1 MHTNTSSPLRLALK
15 RGFTLIELLVVIAI
29 IAILAGML
37 LPALSKAKAKATQ
50 TIDVNNMRQLLMAL
64 RLYCDEYDDKMPWSN
79 WGTLANYP
87 GWLYMDTAGGQDA
100 TLGALWRTIPNTN
113 GYRCPMDFK
122 DAAQVAAR
130 GQKISSYCM
139 NGAVSGYSQAYGG
152 ITAQTGRR
160 TQFRG
165 EDDIILWESDEKG
178 PAGYW
183 NDGGNYPNEG
193 ISRRHNV
200 GALSGSLGG
209 QAEFYKLSDWSV
221 MSGDN
226 ITGVAAPAGRT
237 ITWCS
242 PFTDTGH

>member
-1 MHTNTSSPLRLALK
+1 
-15 RGFTLIELLVVIAI
+15 
-29 IAILAGML
+29 
-37 LPALSKAKAKATQ
+37 
-50 TIDVNNMRQLLMAL
+50 MAM

-79 WGTLANYP
+79 WGTLANRP
-87 GWLYMDTAGGQDA
+87 GWLYMDTAAGQDA

-122 DAAQVAAR
+122 DAAQVATR

-152 ITAQTGRR
+152 MTAQTGRR
-160 TQFRG
+160 VQFQN
-165 EDDIILWESDEKG
+165 ESDIILWESDERG

-209 QAEFYKLSDWSV
+209 QAEFFKLQEWSV

-237 ITWCS
+237 PTWCS
-242 PFTDTGH
+242 PFTANGH